1 MLVFRMLVFRGAS
14 MDVGGK
20 DMAPMDVGGKD
31 TPPLVLEG
39 GISVEGRDGG
49 RVSPPWAREI
59 NFIACRR
66 GQ

>member
-1 MLVFRMLVFRGAS
+1 